1 MTHTL
6 RTALGDVLAG
16 SRRPAT
22 WRNVTAALA
31 AIFAASGCQ
40 CGTSAPLPNAPVAVS
55 AAVQLT
61 RGADVALQAGRTAE
75 ALSMARDAAQ
85 REPRS
90 AVAHNLAGRAAA
102 ARFAETHDVTDAA
115 AARAA
120 FEQALA
126 VDPTFWPA
134 LQNLGELEEASGDT
148 RGAAAA
154 YRRLLEAQPDH
165 PEQPRFAAVI
175 ARADAAAAPPRG
187 SRRAGALAASSTA
200 GHPRAS
206 QARQGSGNGAEGKP

>member
-1 MTHTL
+1 MTHNHRGPL
-6 RTALGDVLAG
+6 ADVPAG
-16 SRRPAT
+16 SRRQTAR
-22 WRNVTAALA
+22 RNGAALA
-31 AIFAASGCQ
+31 AILAASGCQ
-40 CGTSAPLPNAPVAVS
+40 CGIPEQPPDAQVAVP

-61 RGADVALQAGRTAE
+61 RDADVALQAGRTSE
-75 ALSMARDAAQ
+75 ALAKARDAAQ
-85 REPRS
+85 RDPRS
-90 AVAHNLAGRAAA
+90 AVAHTLAGRAAA
-102 ARFAETHDVTDAA
+102 GRWAETHDAADAV
-115 AARAA
+115 AARTA

-175 ARADAAAAPPRG
+175 ARADAESAPPPR
-187 SRRAGALAASSTA
+187 SRRAGALAAGSTA
-200 GHPRAS
+200 IHPRAS